1 MYKLKVQ
8 SNKCN
13 ACGMCVLECSVL
25 QEDSSGKVGVVG
37 EGIIA
42 DSEIGRVR
50 NIVELCPVGALSLTE
65 EFVDRSAKLAEL
77 KSKMRQPLKFTPP
90 SAEEY
95 RFRYEDKDEYADAI
109 KGSPEVSGAW
119 EYDYKSWDSAKSA
132 GKRAF
137 RDEIYS
143 QADALAQQVVAMYE
157 QRRVNRVARYAE
169 TEGNY
174 KYGVH
179 QRLIKDLRS
188 FVNELE
194 SYTGRKISLPSDF
207 FTFRTRDTEYINDRQ
222 DHANEWLAGSIKN
235 HLKPASDFDTCVK
248 VEKTQDYVLV
258 SGGWFSE
265 DKHKWVTKYAYYVD
279 SDSLRRF
286 YRNVASATWKAGKYT
301 SKFCERELDAFHK
314 AIEQEWFG
322 KIDYLLRQLGE
333 DGIRKNWNGEY
344 YL

>member
-8 SNKCN
+8 REKCN
-13 ACGMCVLECSVL
+13 ACGMCALECDIL
-25 QEDSSGKVGVVG
+25 QEDAEGKVEVIG
-37 EGIIA
+37 EGIVA
-42 DSEIGRVR
+42 DSAVDKIKNV
-50 NIVELCPVGALSLTE
+50 IALCPTAALSLTE
-65 EFVDRSAKLAEL
+65 ENINVGARLAEL
-77 KSKMRQPLKFTPP
+77 KEKMQQPLTFTPP
-90 SAEEY
+90 SPDEY
-95 RFRYEDKDEYADAI
+95 SFRYEDKEEYAEAI
-109 KGSPEVSGAW
+109 KGSPEVSGEW

-169 TEGNY
+169 TNGNY

-179 QRLIKDLRS
+179 QQLIKNLRS

-194 SYTGRKISLPSDF
+194 NLTSKKISLPSDF
-207 FTFRTRDTEYINDRQ
+207 FRFRTKDTEYINDRQ

-279 SDSLRRF
+279 PDSLRRF
-286 YRNVASATWKAGKYT
+286 YRDVARATWKAGKYT
-301 SKFCERELDAFHK
+301 SKFCESELWHFHK
-314 AIEQEWFG
+314 EIEEEYRG
-322 KIDYLLRQLGE
+322 KISYLLRQV
-333 DGIRKNWNGEY
+333 
-344 YL
+344 

>member
-8 SNKCN
+8 KDKCI
-13 ACGMCVLECSVL
+13 ACGMCALECNIL
-25 QEDSSGKVGVVG
+25 QEDSSGKVEVIGAGVV
-37 EGIIA
+37 A
-42 DSEIGRVR
+42 DSEVGKVK
-50 NIVELCPVGALSLTE
+50 NVVELCPAKALSLTE
-65 EFVDRSAKLAEL
+65 EFVNIGAKLAEL
-77 KSKMRQPLKFTPP
+77 KSKMQKPLTFTPP

-95 RFRYEDKDEYADAI
+95 SFRFEDQEEYGEAI
-109 KGSPEVSGAW
+109 KGSPEVSGEW
-119 EYDYKSWDSAKSA
+119 EYDYKSWDSAKYA

-157 QRRVNRVARYAE
+157 QRRINRVARYAE
-169 TEGNY
+169 TNGNY
-174 KYGVH
+174 KYSVH
-179 QRLIKDLRS
+179 RRLIADLRS

-194 SYTGRKISLPSDF
+194 SYTGKKISLPSDF
-207 FTFRTRDTEYINDRQ
+207 FTFRTKDTEYINDRQ

-279 SDSLRRF
+279 LDSLRRF
-286 YRNVASATWKAGKYT
+286 YRNVSRATWKAGKYT
-301 SKFCERELDAFHK
+301 SKFCERELDRFHK
-314 AIEQEWFG
+314 EIDEEWKS
-322 KIDYLLRQLGE
+322 KINYLLRQV
-333 DGIRKNWNGEY
+333 
-344 YL
+344 